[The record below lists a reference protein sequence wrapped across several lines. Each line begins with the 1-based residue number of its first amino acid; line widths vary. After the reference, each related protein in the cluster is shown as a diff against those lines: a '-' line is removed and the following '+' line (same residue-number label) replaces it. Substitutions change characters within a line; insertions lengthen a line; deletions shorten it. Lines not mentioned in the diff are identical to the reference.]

1 MAAYR
6 EGIRTVIIPYDNQP
20 NLQDVD
26 VKVKEQI
33 KFVPVKTIDQ
43 AISVNLN

>member
-1 MAAYR
+1 MQIYELDA
-6 EGIRTVIIPYDNQP
+6 V
-20 NLQDVD
+20 
-26 VKVKEQI
+26 VKEKI